1 MENHISHPFLR
12 LSDTNR
18 PYRDKLV
25 EAATRVIDSGCYIG
39 GPEVETLETELAALC
54 HVPHAVCVSNGLDAL
69 RLILR
74 AYIIMGRLAPGDE
87 VIVPD
92 MTFVATALAVVDSGL
107 RMVPVDVNLR
117 TGNLDS
123 TLVEEAITPCTRAI
137 IPVHLY
143 GRICC
148 DKTLLD
154 LVERHRLLMIED
166 AAQALGAENPH
177 KGVADSRMA
186 GGLGHAAAFSFYP
199 TKNTGALGDAGAVT
213 THDAVLAET
222 VRTLA
227 NYGYRGHYNSIYQ
240 GFNCRMDAI
249 QAAMLRVKL
258 PFADYE
264 NEYRRAQAREYNRLI
279 DNPHIIKPLS
289 PAIPASH
296 IYYQYS
302 ILLNPTTQN
311 SQISRSS
318 QNSHNYQIYHN
329 TQSIEAERCLR
340 DAFREHMLAAGIET
354 GVHYPLAI
362 HSQPCF
368 PDYNH
373 LTFPA
378 AETIAATQVSL
389 PVGPTTPLEAIPAI
403 AQAINTFRP

>member
-18 PYRDKLV
+18 PYRDMLV
-25 EAATRVIDSGCYIG
+25 EAATRVIDSGYYIG
-39 GPEVETLETELAALC
+39 GPEVEALEMELAALC

-92 MTFVATALAVVDSGL
+92 MTFVATALAVTDSGL
-107 RMVPVDVNLR
+107 RMVPVDVDLR

-123 TLVEEAITPCTRAI
+123 ALVEKAITPRTRAV

-186 GGLGHAAAFSFYP
+186 GGLGHAGAFSFYP

-258 PFADYE
+258 PFAECE

-279 DNPHIIKPLS
+279 DTPHIIKPLS
-289 PAIPASH
+289 PALPASH

-302 ILLNPTTQN
+302 ILLNPTPKK
-311 SQISRSS
+311 SQSS
-318 QNSHNYQIYHN
+318 QFSHNS
-329 TQSIEAERCLR
+329 QSIEAVRRLR
-340 DAFREHMLAAGIET
+340 DVFREHMLAAGIET
-354 GVHYPLAI
+354 GVHYPLPI

-373 LTFPA
+373 LTFPVA
-378 AETIAATQVSL
+378 DTIAAAQISL
-389 PVGPTTPLEAIPAI
+389 PIGPTTPLEAIPAI

>member
-12 LSDTNR
+12 LYDTNR

-92 MTFVATALAVVDSGL
+92 MTFVATALAVTDSGL
-107 RMVPVDVNLR
+107 RMVPVDVDLR

-123 TLVEEAITPCTRAI
+123 ALVEKAITPRTRAI

-143 GRICC
+143 GRICS
-148 DKTLLD
+148 DEALLE
-154 LVERHRLLMIED
+154 VVRRHNLLMIED

-199 TKNTGALGDAGAVT
+199 TKNTGALGDAGAIT

-258 PFADYE
+258 PFAERE
-264 NEYRRAQAREYNRLI
+264 NDYRRTQAREYDRLI

-289 PAIPASH
+289 PALPASH

-302 ILLNPTTQN
+302 ILLQPTPQNPLPAQSSHNSHPSQN
-311 SQISRSS
+311 SQSLEELTR
-318 QNSHNYQIYHN
+318 
-329 TQSIEAERCLR
+329 LR
-340 DAFREHMLAAGIET
+340 EAFRAHMLAAGIET
-354 GVHYPLAI
+354 GIHYPLAI

-373 LTFPA
+373 LSFPI
-378 AETIAATQVSL
+378 AETIAAAQVSL

>member
-25 EAATRVIDSGCYIG
+25 EAATRVIDSGYYIG
-39 GPEVETLETELAALC
+39 GPEVEALETELAALC
-54 HVPHAVCVSNGLDAL
+54 HVPHTVCVSNGLDAL

-92 MTFVATALAVVDSGL
+92 MTFVATALAVTDSGL
-107 RMVPVDVNLR
+107 RMVPVDVDLR
-117 TGNLDS
+117 TGNLDFS
-123 TLVEEAITPCTRAI
+123 LVEKAITPRTRAV

-148 DKTLLD
+148 DDALLD
-154 LVERHRLLMIED
+154 IVRRHNLLMIED
-166 AAQALGAENPH
+166 AAQALGAENSH

-213 THDAVLAET
+213 THDAALAET

-258 PFADYE
+258 PFAERE
-264 NEYRRAQAREYNRLI
+264 NDYRRTQAREYDRLI
-279 DNPHIIKPLS
+279 DNPHILKPLT
-289 PAIPASH
+289 PADPASH

-302 ILLNPTTQN
+302 ILLQPTPSLSAQF
-311 SQISRSS
+311 SQSS
-318 QNSHNYQIYHN
+318 QNSHPSQNS
-329 TQSIEAERCLR
+329 QSLEELTRLR
-340 DAFREHMLAAGIET
+340 DAFREHILAAGIET

-378 AETIAATQVSL
+378 AETIAAAQVSL

>member
-18 PYRDKLV
+18 PYRDMLV

-39 GPEVETLETELAALC
+39 GPEVEALETELAALC
-54 HVPHAVCVSNGLDAL
+54 RVPHAVCVSNGLDAL

-92 MTFVATALAVVDSGL
+92 MTFVATALAVTDSGL
-107 RMVPVDVNLR
+107 TLVPVDVDLR

-123 TLVEEAITPCTRAI
+123 ALVEKAITPRTRAV

-177 KGVADSRMA
+177 KGISDSRMA

-227 NYGYRGHYNSIYQ
+227 NYGYRGHYNSIYR

-258 PFADYE
+258 PFAKRE
-264 NEYRRAQAREYNRLI
+264 NDYRRAQAREYDRLI

-289 PAIPASH
+289 PSNPAPH

-302 ILLNPTTQN
+302 ILLNPTPHSSQITQSSQN
-311 SQISRSS
+311 SQISH
-318 QNSHNYQIYHN
+318 NS
-329 TQSIEAERCLR
+329 QSIEAGRRLR
-340 DAFREHMLAAGIET
+340 ETFREHMLAAGIET

-373 LTFPA
+373 LTFPS
-378 AETIAATQVSL
+378 AETIAAAQVSL
-389 PVGPTTPLEAIPAI
+389 PIGPTTPLEAIPAI

>member
-25 EAATRVIDSGCYIG
+25 EAATRVIDSGYYIG
-39 GPEVETLETELAALC
+39 GPEVEALEKELADFC
-54 HVPHAVCVSNGLDAL
+54 HVPHAVCVSNGLDAI

-92 MTFVATALAVVDSGL
+92 MTFVATALAVNDSGL
-107 RMVPVDVNLR
+107 RMVPVDVDLR

-123 TLVEEAITPCTRAI
+123 ALVEKAITPRTRAI

-177 KGVADSRMA
+177 NGVADSRMA

-258 PFADYE
+258 PFAERE
-264 NEYRRAQAREYNRLI
+264 NEYRRAQAREYDCLI

-289 PAIPASH
+289 PALPASH

-302 ILLNPTTQN
+302 ILLNTTSPQLTRSSQN
-311 SQISRSS
+311 SQISH
-318 QNSHNYQIYHN
+318 NS
-329 TQSIEAERCLR
+329 QSIEAERRLR

-354 GVHYPLAI
+354 GVHYPFAI

-378 AETIAATQVSL
+378 AETIAAAQVSL
-389 PVGPTTPLEAIPAI
+389 PIGPTTPLEAIPAI

>member
-1 MENHISHPFLR
+1 MQNHISHPFLR

-18 PYRDKLV
+18 PYRDMLV
-25 EAATRVIDSGCYIG
+25 EAATRVIDSGYYIG
-39 GPEVETLETELAALC
+39 GPEVEALEMELAALC

-92 MTFVATALAVVDSGL
+92 MTFVATALAVTDSGL
-107 RMVPVDVNLR
+107 RMVPVDVDLR

-123 TLVEEAITPCTRAI
+123 ALVEKAITPRTRAV

-186 GGLGHAAAFSFYP
+186 GGLGHAGAFSFYP

-213 THDAVLAET
+213 THDAALAET

-258 PFADYE
+258 PFAERE
-264 NEYRRAQAREYNRLI
+264 NEYRRAQAREYDRLI
-279 DNPHIIKPLS
+279 DNPHIIKPHS
-289 PAIPASH
+289 PALPASH

-302 ILLNPTTQN
+302 ILLNPTPKK
-311 SQISRSS
+311 SQSPQSS
-318 QNSHNYQIYHN
+318 QFSHNS
-329 TQSIEAERCLR
+329 QSIEAVRRLR
-340 DAFREHMLAAGIET
+340 DVFREHMLAAGIET
-354 GVHYPLAI
+354 GVHYPLPI

-373 LTFPA
+373 LTFPVA
-378 AETIAATQVSL
+378 DTIAAAQISL
-389 PVGPTTPLEAIPAI
+389 PIGPTTPLEAIPAI